1 MRDPSK
7 TKEKRDSSKGKSSE
21 RSDSCGI
28 VSKMM
33 KLYSVLDPSRVQ
45 FAEDLIYEEKTAEQ
59 HKNSLMANLIE
70 KNKMIGDQIANF
82 MKTIEP
88 IRGKT
93 LVLPE
98 SPKTD
103 N

>member
-1 MRDPSK
+1 
-7 TKEKRDSSKGKSSE
+7 
-21 RSDSCGI
+21 
-28 VSKMM
+28 MM